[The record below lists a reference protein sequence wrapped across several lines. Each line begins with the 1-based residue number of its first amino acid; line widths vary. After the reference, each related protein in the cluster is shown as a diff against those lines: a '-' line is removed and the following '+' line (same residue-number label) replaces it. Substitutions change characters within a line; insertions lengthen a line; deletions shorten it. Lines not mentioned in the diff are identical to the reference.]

1 METGAYNIVERSPA
15 RPLYVARLSIVAFL
29 RLVGRGEMPP
39 AREITVTG
47 LDSLLSSVPAAEQP
61 QVARL
66 IRDALQDI
74 ANDFAMRRQTV
85 QFVVQGRLDRGRFF
99 ELKQSD
105 GQFINLSAIF
115 GARLEQTAND
125 WLVAPLWI

>member
-15 RPLYVARLSIVAFL
+15 RPLYAARLSIVAFL
-29 RLVGRGEMPP
+29 RLASRGEMPP

-74 ANDFAMRRQTV
+74 ANDFAMRRQTI
-85 QFVVQGRLDRGRFF
+85 QFVV
-99 ELKQSD
+99 
-105 GQFINLSAIF
+105 
-115 GARLEQTAND
+115 
-125 WLVAPLWI
+125 

>member
-1 METGAYNIVERSPA
+1 MEIGAYNIVEQSPA
-15 RPLYVARLSIVAFL
+15 RPLCSTRLSIVKFL
-29 RLVGRGEMPP
+29 RLIQRGEALP
-39 AREITVTG
+39 AREVTVTG
-47 LDSLLSSVPAAEQP
+47 LDALLASVPAAEQP

-85 QFVVQGRLDRGRFF
+85 QFVVQGRIDRGRFF

-105 GQFINLSAIF
+105 GQYVNLSAIF
-115 GARLEQTAND
+115 GARLEQKAND

>member
-1 METGAYNIVERSPA
+1 METGAYNIVERSPG
-15 RPLYVARLSIVAFL
+15 RLLYPTRLSVVRFL
-29 RLVGRGEMPP
+29 RLIQRGEVLP
-39 AREITVTG
+39 AREVTVTG
-47 LDSLLSSVPAAEQP
+47 LEALLASVPAAEQP

-74 ANDFAMRRQTV
+74 ANDFAARRQTV
-85 QFVVQGRLDRGRFF
+85 QFVVQGRIDRGRFF

-105 GQFINLSAIF
+105 GQYINLSAIF
-115 GARLEQTAND
+115 GARLEQKSND

>member
-15 RPLYVARLSIVAFL
+15 RPLYPTQLSIVTFL
-29 RLVGRGEMPP
+29 RLAWRGEMPP
-39 AREITVTG
+39 TREITVTG
-47 LDSLLSSVPAAEQP
+47 LDVLLASVPSDEQI
-61 QVARL
+61 QVARM

-85 QFVVQGRLDRGRFF
+85 QFVVQGRLDRGQFF